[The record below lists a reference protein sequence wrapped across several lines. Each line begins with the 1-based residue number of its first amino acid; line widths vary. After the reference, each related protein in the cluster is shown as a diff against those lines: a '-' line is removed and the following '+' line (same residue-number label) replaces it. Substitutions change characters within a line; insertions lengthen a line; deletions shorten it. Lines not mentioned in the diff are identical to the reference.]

1 VFAQCGM
8 VSQSTGENKMNN
20 ENRIMTAQEESEAAK
35 VPSKQLLNVIS
46 KIEKLV
52 AKYKVLVEEFRNDQS
67 NDELR
72 DSLVSIL
79 IKISEVSKENA
90 TAWW

>member
-8 VSQSTGENKMNN
+8 VSQSTGENKMND
-20 ENRIMTAQEESEAAK
+20 NRIMTAEEETEASK

-52 AKYKVLVEEFRNDQS
+52 AKYKELVQEFRNDQS

>member
-20 ENRIMTAQEESEAAK
+20 ENRIMTAEEETQASK

-52 AKYKVLVEEFRNDQS
+52 AKYKELVQEFRNDQS

>member
-8 VSQSTGENKMNN
+8 VSQSTGENKMND
-20 ENRIMTAQEESEAAK
+20 NRIMTAEEETQASK

>member
-1 VFAQCGM
+1 
-8 VSQSTGENKMNN
+8 MNN
-20 ENRIMTAQEESEAAK
+20 DNRIMTAEEESKAAK

>member
-1 VFAQCGM
+1 
-8 VSQSTGENKMNN
+8 MNN
-20 ENRIMTAQEESEAAK
+20 DNRIMTAEEESEASK
-35 VPSKQLLNVIS
+35 FPSKQLLNVIS
-46 KIEKLV
+46 NIEKLV

>member
-1 VFAQCGM
+1 
-8 VSQSTGENKMNN
+8 MND
-20 ENRIMTAQEESEAAK
+20 NRIMTAEEETQASK

-52 AKYKVLVEEFRNDQS
+52 AKYKELVEEFRKDQS
-67 NDELR
+67 NDDLR
-72 DSLVSIL
+72 EKLVSIL

>member
-1 VFAQCGM
+1 M
-8 VSQSTGENKMNN
+8 N
-20 ENRIMTAQEESEAAK
+20 ENRIMTAQEETESSK

>member
-1 VFAQCGM
+1 
-8 VSQSTGENKMNN
+8 MNN
-20 ENRIMTAQEESEAAK
+20 DNRMMTAEEETEASK
-35 VPSKQLLNVIS
+35 VPSKQLLNVIL

-52 AKYKVLVEEFRNDQS
+52 AKYKELVQEFRKDQS

>member
-1 VFAQCGM
+1 
-8 VSQSTGENKMNN
+8 MND
-20 ENRIMTAQEESEAAK
+20 NRIMTAEEETEASK

-52 AKYKVLVEEFRNDQS
+52 AKYKELVEEFRKDQS
-67 NDELR
+67 NDDLR
-72 DSLVSIL
+72 EKLVSIL

>member
-1 VFAQCGM
+1 
-8 VSQSTGENKMNN
+8 MNN
-20 ENRIMTAQEESEAAK
+20 DNRMIRMTAEEETEASK

-52 AKYKVLVEEFRNDQS
+52 AKYKELVQEFRNDQS

>member
-1 VFAQCGM
+1 M
-8 VSQSTGENKMNN
+8 LSQSTGENKMNN
-20 ENRIMTAQEESEAAK
+20 DNRIITAEEETEASK
-35 VPSKQLLNVIS
+35 VPSKQLLNVIE

-52 AKYKVLVEEFRNDQS
+52 AKYKVLVEEFRKDQS

-72 DSLVSIL
+72 EKLVSIL
-79 IKISEVSKENA
+79 VKISEVSKENA

>member
-1 VFAQCGM
+1 
-8 VSQSTGENKMNN
+8 MN
-20 ENRIMTAQEESEAAK
+20 EDNRIMTTEEEAEASK

-52 AKYKVLVEEFRNDQS
+52 AKYKELVQEFRKDQS
-67 NDELR
+67 NDDLR
-72 DSLVSIL
+72 EKLVSIL
-79 IKISEVSKENA
+79 VKISEVSKENA

>member
-1 VFAQCGM
+1 M
-8 VSQSTGENKMNN
+8 N
-20 ENRIMTAQEESEAAK
+20 ENRIMTAEEETEASK
-35 VPSKQLLNVIS
+35 VPSKQLLNVIE

-52 AKYKVLVEEFRNDQS
+52 AKYKVLVEEFRKDQS
-67 NDELR
+67 NDDLR
-72 DSLVSIL
+72 EKLVSIL

>member
-1 VFAQCGM
+1 
-8 VSQSTGENKMNN
+8 MND
-20 ENRIMTAQEESEAAK
+20 NRIMTAEEETEASK

-52 AKYKVLVEEFRNDQS
+52 AKYKELVEEFRKDQS
-67 NDELR
+67 NDDLR

>member
-1 VFAQCGM
+1 
-8 VSQSTGENKMNN
+8 MNN
-20 ENRIMTAQEESEAAK
+20 DNRIMTAQEETESSK

>member
-8 VSQSTGENKMNN
+8 LSQSTGENKMND
-20 ENRIMTAQEESEAAK
+20 NRIMTAEEESEAAK

>member
-1 VFAQCGM
+1 
-8 VSQSTGENKMNN
+8 MNN
-20 ENRIMTAQEESEAAK
+20 DNRIMTAEEESEAAK

>member
-1 VFAQCGM
+1 
-8 VSQSTGENKMNN
+8 MND
-20 ENRIMTAQEESEAAK
+20 NRIMTAEDEASK
-35 VPSKQLLNVIS
+35 VPSKQLLNVIE

-52 AKYKVLVEEFRNDQS
+52 AKYKELVQEFRKDQS
-67 NDELR
+67 NDDLR

>member
-1 VFAQCGM
+1 
-8 VSQSTGENKMNN
+8 MNN
-20 ENRIMTAQEESEAAK
+20 DNRMRMMTAEEETEASK

-52 AKYKVLVEEFRNDQS
+52 AKYKVLVEQFKNDQS

>member
-1 VFAQCGM
+1 
-8 VSQSTGENKMNN
+8 
-20 ENRIMTAQEESEAAK
+20 MTAEEETEASK

-52 AKYKVLVEEFRNDQS
+52 AKYKELVEEFRKDQS
-67 NDELR
+67 NDDLR
-72 DSLVSIL
+72 EKLVSIL

>member
-8 VSQSTGENKMNN
+8 VSQSTGENKMN
-20 ENRIMTAQEESEAAK
+20 ENRIMTAEEETQASK

-52 AKYKVLVEEFRNDQS
+52 VKYKVLVEEFRNDQS

-79 IKISEVSKENA
+79 IKISEVSKDNA

>member
-1 VFAQCGM
+1 
-8 VSQSTGENKMNN
+8 MNN
-20 ENRIMTAQEESEAAK
+20 ENRIMTAEEETQASK

-52 AKYKVLVEEFRNDQS
+52 AKYKELVQEFRNDQS

>member
-1 VFAQCGM
+1 
-8 VSQSTGENKMNN
+8 MNN

-67 NDELR
+67 NDELS

>member
-1 VFAQCGM
+1 
-8 VSQSTGENKMNN
+8 MNN
-20 ENRIMTAQEESEAAK
+20 DNRMMTAETEASK
-35 VPSKQLLNVIS
+35 VPSKQLLNVIE

-52 AKYKVLVEEFRNDQS
+52 AKYKVLVEEFRKDQS
-67 NDELR
+67 NDDLR
-72 DSLVSIL
+72 EKLVSIL

>member
-8 VSQSTGENKMNN
+8 VSQSTGENKMND
-20 ENRIMTAQEESEAAK
+20 NRIMTAEEEAQASK

>member
-1 VFAQCGM
+1 VFAQCGTL
-8 VSQSTGENKMNN
+8 SQSTGENKMND
-20 ENRIMTAQEESEAAK
+20 NRIMTAEEETEASK

-52 AKYKVLVEEFRNDQS
+52 AKYKVLVEQFKNDQS

>member
-20 ENRIMTAQEESEAAK
+20 DNRIMTAEEESEAAK

-52 AKYKVLVEEFRNDQS
+52 AKYKELVQEFRNDQS

>member
-1 VFAQCGM
+1 
-8 VSQSTGENKMNN
+8 MNN
-20 ENRIMTAQEESEAAK
+20 DNRMITEEEETEASK

-52 AKYKVLVEEFRNDQS
+52 AKYKVLVEQFKNDQS

-79 IKISEVSKENA
+79 VKISEVSKENA

>member
-8 VSQSTGENKMNN
+8 LSQSTGENRMNN
-20 ENRIMTAQEESEAAK
+20 DNRMMTAEEETEASK

-52 AKYKVLVEEFRNDQS
+52 AK
-67 NDELR
+67 
-72 DSLVSIL
+72 
-79 IKISEVSKENA
+79 
-90 TAWW
+90 

>member
-1 VFAQCGM
+1 M
-8 VSQSTGENKMNN
+8 LSQSTGENKMNN
-20 ENRIMTAQEESEAAK
+20 DNRMMTAETEASK
-35 VPSKQLLNVIS
+35 VPSKQLLNVIE

-52 AKYKVLVEEFRNDQS
+52 AKYKVLVEEFRKDQS
-67 NDELR
+67 NDDLR
-72 DSLVSIL
+72 EKLVSIL

>member
-1 VFAQCGM
+1 
-8 VSQSTGENKMNN
+8 MNN
-20 ENRIMTAQEESEAAK
+20 DNRMMTAEEETEASK
-35 VPSKQLLNVIS
+35 VPSKQLLNVIL

-52 AKYKVLVEEFRNDQS
+52 AKYKELVQEFRKDQS

-79 IKISEVSKENA
+79 VKISEVSKENA

>member
-1 VFAQCGM
+1 
-8 VSQSTGENKMNN
+8 MNN
-20 ENRIMTAQEESEAAK
+20 DNRMMTAEEETEASK

-52 AKYKVLVEEFRNDQS
+52 AKYKELVQEFRKDQS

>member
-1 VFAQCGM
+1 
-8 VSQSTGENKMNN
+8 MNN
-20 ENRIMTAQEESEAAK
+20 DNRMMRMMTAEEETEASK

-52 AKYKVLVEEFRNDQS
+52 AKYKVLVEEFRKDQS

-79 IKISEVSKENA
+79 VKISEVSKENA

>member
-1 VFAQCGM
+1 M
-8 VSQSTGENKMNN
+8 N
-20 ENRIMTAQEESEAAK
+20 ENRIMTAEEETQASK

-52 AKYKVLVEEFRNDQS
+52 AKYKELVEEFRKDQS
-67 NDELR
+67 NDDLR
-72 DSLVSIL
+72 EKLVSIL

>member
-1 VFAQCGM
+1 
-8 VSQSTGENKMNN
+8 MND
-20 ENRIMTAQEESEAAK
+20 NRIMTAEEETEVSK

-52 AKYKVLVEEFRNDQS
+52 AKYKVLVEEFRKDQS

-79 IKISEVSKENA
+79 VKISEVSKENA

>member
-1 VFAQCGM
+1 M
-8 VSQSTGENKMNN
+8 N
-20 ENRIMTAQEESEAAK
+20 ENRIMTTEDETEASK

-52 AKYKVLVEEFRNDQS
+52 AKYKELVQEFRKDQS
-67 NDELR
+67 NDDLR
-72 DSLVSIL
+72 EKLVSIL

>member
-1 VFAQCGM
+1 
-8 VSQSTGENKMNN
+8 MND
-20 ENRIMTAQEESEAAK
+20 NRIMTAEEESEAAK

-52 AKYKVLVEEFRNDQS
+52 AKYKELVQEFRNDQS

>member
-1 VFAQCGM
+1 M
-8 VSQSTGENKMNN
+8 N
-20 ENRIMTAQEESEAAK
+20 ENRIMTAEEETQASK

-52 AKYKVLVEEFRNDQS
+52 VKYKVLVEEFRNDQS

-79 IKISEVSKENA
+79 IKISEVSKDNA